1 MHVGAVNEN
10 LAEMNA
16 EPVLD
21 TGRHIRTDVGRDTW
35 QDTSE
40 GGRLGSSL
48 ADKLAELEILT
59 LAEKIANK
67 IAYIHVFTLASY

>member
-1 MHVGAVNEN
+1 MDVRAVNEN

-67 IAYIHVFTLASY
+67 IAYIHVATLASY